1 MLRYRTIDRV
11 VTAGLGLATA
21 GLGGWVI
28 LSALAPA
35 GGAERERLYLGA
47 GLLGAGAFLVA
58 PAAVTRLVRLAAGV
72 LLLGP
77 RRGGD
82 GAAPPRR

>member
-28 LSALAPA
+28 VSALPPA
-35 GGAERERLYLGA
+35 GAGGRDHLYLGA

-58 PAAVTRLVRLAAGV
+58 PAAVTRMVRLGAGLMLVR
-72 LLLGP
+72 
-77 RRGGD
+77 RG
-82 GAAPPRR
+82 APPPGR

>member
-11 VTAGLGLATA
+11 VTAGLGLAMA

-28 LSALAPA
+28 VSALAPA
-35 GGAERERLYLGA
+35 GPGERDRMYLGA

-58 PAAVTRLVRLAAGV
+58 PAAVTRMVRLGV
-72 LLLGP
+72 GVVLA
-77 RRGGD
+77 RRGTLP
-82 GAAPPRR
+82 PPRR